1 MLERCG
7 LAIMSSA
14 DVPPTR
20 GLRDISD
27 GGDDATLFVD
37 SHRWLLKLDLLGD
50 I

>member
-1 MLERCG
+1 
-7 LAIMSSA
+7 MSSA

-27 GGDDATLFVD
+27 GGDDVPRFVD
-37 SHRWLLKLDLLGD
+37 SHRWLLELDLLGD